1 METDLQTTKLK
12 LQAAEAALQSVQ
24 LANSQSIAKGG
35 KQLLARRWWKYLL
48 F

>member
-12 LQAAEAALQSVQ
+12 LQAAEAVLQSVQ
-24 LANSQSIAKGG
+24 ANSQSIAKGG